1 MSERDC
7 NRCLYA
13 TRDGGC
19 ASWDCNF
26 ISIAEAEQALVRAE
40 MSLPQYLDDDHI
52 VKHENDMVTMNY
64 NTYQDL
70 LEPKRGRWIEK
81 KDFIYCSECGEGY
94 DAIYKI
100 DYRYCPNCGTR
111 MEASDD

>member
-1 MSERDC
+1 MSDRDC

-26 ISIAEAEQALVRAE
+26 ISIAEAE
-40 MSLPQYLDDDHI
+40 
-52 VKHENDMVTMNY
+52 
-64 NTYQDL
+64 
-70 LEPKRGRWIEK
+70 PKRGRWIADEHK
-81 KDFIYCSECGEGY
+81 PLKEMCSVCGF
-94 DAIYKI
+94 AQFQSRIKNF
-100 DYRYCPNCGTR
+100 CPNCGAK